1 VADKQAAPGLPH
13 RGRLLHRSAITRS
26 PSLNGTDSGAGGAAL
41 STQPR
46 AVPGGLFVL
55 HARSLPDNP
64 YDGHTCGTSSTAPRR
79 SPAVATS
86 KAAPARPPTSCSQ
99 QWATTSAV
107 SSTGSDNCCACSW
120 SDYGACWPVLPRSI
134 RLLNGRLGS
143 ALPTITQS
151 LERSLPSSAGSLRQ
165 RLSHIGLRN
174 AKLPRYCGRLDAC
187 FEGGTHCIQLASAQ

>member
-1 VADKQAAPGLPH
+1 MVPTPGPVAPRSAHNLAQFPVARSCCTPGHCPIIPTTVIPAGRHPPH
-13 RGRLLHRSAITRS
+13 RGAHRLL
-26 PSLNGTDSGAGGAAL
+26 AA
-41 STQPR
+41 
-46 AVPGGLFVL
+46 
-55 HARSLPDNP
+55 
-64 YDGHTCGTSSTAPRR
+64 
-79 SPAVATS
+79 ATS

-107 SSTGSDNCCACSW
+107 SSPGSDNCCACSW

>member
-1 VADKQAAPGLPH
+1 MFGSCFSVADKQAAPGLPH

-79 SPAVATS
+79 SPAVGRCYLKGRAGE
-86 KAAPARPPTSCSQ
+86 AANFVL
-99 QWATTSAV
+99 SAV
-107 SSTGSDNCCACSW
+107 GHNFRRILAW
-120 SDYGACWPVLPRSI
+120 
-134 RLLNGRLGS
+134 
-143 ALPTITQS
+143 
-151 LERSLPSSAGSLRQ
+151 LRQ
-165 RLSHIGLRN
+165 LLCLFLVRLWRV
-174 AKLPRYCGRLDAC
+174 
-187 FEGGTHCIQLASAQ
+187 LAGPAPLNSPS